1 MKYYVY
7 FILCMRLNVQSNIN
21 IIFTAQ
27 SNVKV
32 TVFPLKTRTV
42 TCSRHSASPRTSEIN
57 YSCSSDG
64 YDQNN
69 NVVRPMYQM
78 CSMEVKN
85 NNKNTGFII
94 DISIRIIQHTHTHTE
109 DPLGSSK
116 TKD

>member
-1 MKYYVY
+1 
-7 FILCMRLNVQSNIN
+7 
-21 IIFTAQ
+21 
-27 SNVKV
+27 
-32 TVFPLKTRTV
+32 
-42 TCSRHSASPRTSEIN
+42 
-57 YSCSSDG
+57 
-64 YDQNN
+64 
-69 NVVRPMYQM
+69 MYQM